1 MGPRPSVIRRLSNH
15 PALLAGML
23 LFAFFPTLTFLG
35 HWDALFAGHP
45 GPEQSIV
52 SASQPAM
59 FDVTVERAAE
69 QAEQIEHAQHCHTE
83 LGSCSGQPVPAGFGL
98 FIMREVLLRPPAVAL
113 AVLRPQIHRAP
124 PSLASAPPTPPPRYS

>member
-15 PALLAGML
+15 PAFLAGVL
-23 LFAFFPTLTFLG
+23 LFAFSPTLTFLG
-35 HWDALFAGHP
+35 HWDALFAGHV
-45 GPEQSIV
+45 GPEQSVV
-52 SASQPAM
+52 SSSQPTM
-59 FDVTVERAAE
+59 FDITAEQAAE

-113 AVLRPQIHRAP
+113 AVLRREMHQAL
-124 PSLASAPPTPPPRYS
+124 PSLAAAPPTPPPRDS